1 MSNILAMLFAD
12 KATRS
17 VDANIVRLRAE
28 KEERAHDAREA
39 GKKPAPAPAPEP
51 APAPVP
57 APAPAPAPAATVA
70 SQARLAVM
78 LATGAISQEV
88 FDVAMRAL

>member
-1 MSNILAMLFAD
+1 MLFAD
-12 KATRS
+12 KVTRS

-28 KEERAHDAREA
+28 KKQHVRDAREA
-39 GKKPAPAPAPEP
+39 GKKPAPAAKI
-51 APAPVP
+51 
-57 APAPAPAPAATVA
+57 A

-88 FDVAMRAL
+88 FDATRNACPFFTE